1 MGRGNPQSSRH
12 LQWFSGY
19 LEPGEQL
26 LDAGPAISDDLER
39 RYGRNA
45 KDGTIG
51 VTDKRILFVGKSG
64 DLMMS
69 HPRSRLIG
77 AKKEWIVVPG
87 SSWLKLD
94 FGGGTLSFI
103 VGNAVI
109 KSMLPILNGR

>member
-1 MGRGNPQSSRH
+1 MAGVVESDAWDARG
-12 LQWFSGY
+12 
-19 LEPGEQL
+19 
-26 LDAGPAISDDLER
+26 LD
-39 RYGRNA
+39 
-45 KDGTIG
+45 
-51 VTDKRILFVGKSG
+51 V
-64 DLMMS
+64 
-69 HPRSRLIG
+69 G